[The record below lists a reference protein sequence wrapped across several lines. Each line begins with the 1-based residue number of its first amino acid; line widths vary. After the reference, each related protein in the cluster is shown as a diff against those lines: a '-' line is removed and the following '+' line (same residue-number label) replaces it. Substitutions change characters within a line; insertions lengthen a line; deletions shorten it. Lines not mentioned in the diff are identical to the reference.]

1 MSVDRSQTESNVLLS
16 KARRKEIRKI
26 AREEYLTACRL
37 HLSPAKNAPKVFDMS
52 QRSTYTRLR
61 NARNYQSMIASL
73 LLPIAIKLATRLL
86 ERWIEE
92 QLFDATTLASGYQ
105 PGEPGC

>member
-16 KARRKEIRKI
+16 KARRQEIRKI

-37 HLSPAKNAPKVFDMS
+37 HLSPAKDSGKVFDMA
-52 QRSTYTRLR
+52 QRSTHTRLK
-61 NARNYQSMIASL
+61 NAGSYQGMIAAL
-73 LLPIAIKLATRLL
+73 LLPLAIKLAVRLL
-86 ERWIEE
+86 ETWIEE
-92 QLFDATTLASGYQ
+92 QLFDAATLASGYQ